1 MMLIEV
7 ITDPPVGVP
16 LHVIVALDYRDH
28 VSQEVHLVVVENL
41 ETIAPVTRE
50 SGMIKKAGLV
60 WSWHWWWAKNQ
71 WWEEDTDD
79 NGDEGDVIM
88 VLMIVMILMVV
99 LQTPQQ
105 ADHLHQTGSKQFRRR
120 AVKIWFSSWRLLN
133 CNKKQK
139 PPHQCHGQ

>member
-28 VSQEVHLVVVENL
+28 ISQEVHLVVVENL

-60 WSWHWWWAKNQ
+60 
-71 WWEEDTDD
+71 
-79 NGDEGDVIM
+79 
-88 VLMIVMILMVV
+88 
-99 LQTPQQ
+99 
-105 ADHLHQTGSKQFRRR
+105 
-120 AVKIWFSSWRLLN
+120 
-133 CNKKQK
+133 
-139 PPHQCHGQ
+139 

>member
-50 SGMIKKAGLV
+50 SGMIKTLPKAQRTRGL
-60 WSWHWWWAKNQ
+60 
-71 WWEEDTDD
+71 
-79 NGDEGDVIM
+79 
-88 VLMIVMILMVV
+88 
-99 LQTPQQ
+99 
-105 ADHLHQTGSKQFRRR
+105 
-120 AVKIWFSSWRLLN
+120 SSSYQSNFLRSYHEF
-133 CNKKQK
+133 KHKS
-139 PPHQCHGQ
+139 